1 MLKLLDGAVARLL
14 QCSFDNRLL
23 YGRREFGDRSQVLPP
38 ARDRTREVVHEV
50 AYSIRPAAEM
60 KQQIGSHNSPA
71 ESRSPANRSVRIR
84 NVEHALLNQVNDFTV
99 QSGLQAVCHIP
110 HELRCEEDGCLAT

>member
-38 ARDRTREVVHEV
+38 ARERTRQGLHEV
-50 AYSIRPAAEM
+50 TYSLRPATEV
-60 KQQIGSHNSPA
+60 KQQVGCHHPP
-71 ESRSPANRSVRIR
+71 SRSRTAANCSVLIR
-84 NVEHALLNQVNDFTV
+84 DVE
-99 QSGLQAVCHIP
+99 P
-110 HELRCEEDGCLAT
+110 HMLHPIYACSA